1 MLANSMLVLD
11 VEGVFYEVEAL
22 ALQYGLHAVVDKDP
36 LDHGGVNMLVVI
48 FGGRLLMVRAA

>member
-22 ALQYGLHAVVDKDP
+22 ALQYGLHAVVGEHPPDSSADF
-36 LDHGGVNMLVVI
+36 
-48 FGGRLLMVRAA
+48 FGGRLIMVHAA